1 MKTEV
6 LIVGSGC
13 SGLYC
18 ALQLPRDKEITLI
31 TKADLESNDSYLAQG
46 GICMLKDDE
55 DYDSYFEDT
64 MKAGHYENDRESV
77 DIMIRS
83 SQDVVQDLL
92 EYGVRFHRDENGE
105 LDFTREGAHSDKRIL
120 FHEDITG
127 KEITSKLLAQVKK
140 LPNVKLME
148 YTTMEDL
155 ITKDN
160 TCYGAVVRKKD
171 GMLETIQADCTVLAT
186 GGIGGIYRHS
196 TNFRHLTGDALAIA
210 IRHGI
215 ELQDINYVQI
225 HPTTFYSKDDKT
237 RSFLISESV
246 RGEGAKLY
254 GKNMERFANEL
265 LPRDLLSQKIH
276 EQMEK
281 DGTEHVWEDLRP
293 IPHDVLE
300 NHFPNIVEH
309 CREAGYDVF
318 KECIPV
324 VPAQH
329 YFMGGIKVDHESRTT
344 MNQLYAV
351 GETACNG
358 VHGKNRLASNSLLES
373 LVFSKRAAQ
382 DLVEHYS
389 EFKGNDE
396 VVANTDL
403 KKYEDRETMEKE
415 NIRLVAA
422 AIEKANGGTPMNSE
436 YRHV

>member
-1 MKTEV
+1 
-6 LIVGSGC
+6 
-13 SGLYC
+13 
-18 ALQLPRDKEITLI
+18 
-31 TKADLESNDSYLAQG
+31 
-46 GICMLKDDE
+46 MLKDDE

-396 VVANTDL
+396 VVTNTDL

>member
-1 MKTEV
+1 M
-6 LIVGSGC
+6 
-13 SGLYC
+13 
-18 ALQLPRDKEITLI
+18 
-31 TKADLESNDSYLAQG
+31 
-46 GICMLKDDE
+46 
-55 DYDSYFEDT
+55 
-64 MKAGHYENDRESV
+64 
-77 DIMIRS
+77 
-83 SQDVVQDLL
+83 
-92 EYGVRFHRDENGE
+92 
-105 LDFTREGAHSDKRIL
+105 
-120 FHEDITG
+120 
-127 KEITSKLLAQVKK
+127 
-140 LPNVKLME
+140 
-148 YTTMEDL
+148 
-155 ITKDN
+155 
-160 TCYGAVVRKKD
+160 
-171 GMLETIQADCTVLAT
+171 
-186 GGIGGIYRHS
+186 
-196 TNFRHLTGDALAIA
+196 
-210 IRHGI
+210 
-215 ELQDINYVQI
+215 QI

-403 KKYEDRETMEKE
+403 KKYEDREIMEKE